1 MSNGLSCFTTTRHS
15 KVSRRQ
21 CAKKFCTGASPKYS
35 LLNGINS
42 TTTQE
47 SDAAQPAI
55 GQFPTGIPH
64 RTQAFGQQTTN
75 TTISQD
81 SGKRYEP
88 MRFSLPEA
96 YQPQDRYCQKSG
108 NTYFLL
114 KSIRQV
120 VRTCLA
126 ISPLE
131 HLFPERIRLLR
142 LDAAF
147 AEMEVGVRFFR
158 WKHKID
164 THGLG
169 T

>member
-1 MSNGLSCFTTTRHS
+1 MSNESSCFTTTRHS

-21 CAKKFCTGASPKYS
+21 CAKKFRTGASPKYS
-35 LLNGINS
+35 ILNGINS

-81 SGKRYEP
+81 SGERYEP
-88 MRFSLPEA
+88 VRFSLPEA
-96 YQPQDRYCQKSG
+96 YQPQDRYRQK
-108 NTYFLL
+108 

-131 HLFPERIRLLR
+131 HLLPERIRLLR
-142 LDAAF
+142 FDAAF

>member
-35 LLNGINS
+35 ILNGINS

-88 MRFSLPEA
+88 VRFSLPEA
-96 YQPQDRYCQKSG
+96 YQPQDRYRQKRCAAEIPILYNKVKAGRS
-108 NTYFLL
+108 NLPCHITFRAPISR
-114 KSIRQV
+114 KDSPPPPRRRIR
-120 VRTCLA
+120 RNGSRSA
-126 ISPLE
+126 
-131 HLFPERIRLLR
+131 LFPVE
-142 LDAAF
+142 
-147 AEMEVGVRFFR
+147 
-158 WKHKID
+158 
-164 THGLG
+164 T
-169 T
+169 